1 MLTIFESHVVIRH
14 YMKYVKQTHVKLV
27 QFYEKKWEEAG
38 LSLIHTICYNFY
50 QYLHTEI
57 NRPD

>member
-14 YMKYVKQTHVKLV
+14 YMKYVKRTHVKLV

-38 LSLIHTICYNFY
+38 LSLIHICYNFY
-50 QYLHTEI
+50 QYLYTEI